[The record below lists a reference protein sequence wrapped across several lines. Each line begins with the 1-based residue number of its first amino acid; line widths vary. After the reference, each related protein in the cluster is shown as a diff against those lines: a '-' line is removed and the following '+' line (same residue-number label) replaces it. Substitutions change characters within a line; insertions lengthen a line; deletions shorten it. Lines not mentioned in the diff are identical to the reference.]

1 MIQINIG
8 LKKIA
13 VKFRKAVKLA
23 VILTVAAIL
32 ILGLIELTYKQT
44 YSVSL
49 NGTVIGYTN
58 DKIKLQERINEYL
71 KSGKNDGAAFAEI
84 DALPTYKLCLL
95 KKDIQPNDDEIYQK
109 VISSGISYY
118 KYYALTVKDEE
129 KSYVASFSDAE
140 EIVKKLKDKNS
151 NNANEL
157 GIVEKYGVKDIP
169 DNVKIEANSD
179 SDEDKEE
186 SAEKNSNNENSES
199 DSNINKVFTNSEENV
214 DNDDEEKVIK
224 VAKVPELS
232 SIDESVDKIYE
243 KKIVP
248 KVRNNASAYK
258 SIAKTVIS
266 SKSYSTNI
274 GITLIQPV
282 SGTISSRFGYRS
294 RDNHKGL
301 DIAAPKGT
309 AIKAAASGTV
319 IFSGSGAPYSG
330 YGNVAVIQSTSSVT
344 IIYGHCSALYV
355 RKGESV
361 VQGQVI
367 AAVGSTGISTGNHL
381 HFEIR
386 YNKTAVDPQNYVY
399 R

>member
-8 LKKIA
+8 LKKAA

-23 VILTVAAIL
+23 CILTVATIL
-32 ILGLIELTYKQT
+32 IIGLIELTYKQT

-58 DKIKLQERINEYL
+58 DKVKLQERINEYL
-71 KSGKNDGAAFAEI
+71 KNGNNDGAAFAEI
-84 DALPTYKLCLL
+84 DVLPTYKVCLL
-95 KKDIQPNDDEIYQK
+95 KKDIKTNDDEIYEK
-109 VISSGISYY
+109 ITSSGISYY
-118 KYYALTVKDEE
+118 KYYAITVKDEE
-129 KSYVASFSDAE
+129 KAYVSSFSDAE
-140 EIVKKLKDKNS
+140 EVVQQLKDKNS

-157 GIVEKYGVKDIP
+157 GIVEKYGVK
-169 DNVKIEANSD
+169 ASD
-179 SDEDKEE
+179 D
-186 SAEKNSNNENSES
+186 NSNNDEASKENVNNENTENNST
-199 DSNINKVFTNSEENV
+199 DSEEVVNTENNV
-214 DNDDEEKVIK
+214 LK
-224 VAKVPELS
+224 VAKLPDFS
-232 SIDESVDKIYE
+232 SINESVEKIYE
-243 KKIVP
+243 KKVVP
-248 KVRNNASAYK
+248 KSTTSAYK
-258 SIAKTVIS
+258 SIAKTIVS
-266 SKSYSTNI
+266 SVAYPTNI

-355 RKGESV
+355 KKGESV

>member
-1 MIQINIG
+1 M
-8 LKKIA
+8 
-13 VKFRKAVKLA
+13 
-23 VILTVAAIL
+23 
-32 ILGLIELTYKQT
+32 
-44 YSVSL
+44 
-49 NGTVIGYTN
+49 
-58 DKIKLQERINEYL
+58 QERINEYL

-95 KKDIQPNDDEIYQK
+95 KKDIQPNDDDIYQT

-186 SAEKNSNNENSES
+186 SAEKNSNNENSEG
-199 DSNINKVFTNSEENV
+199 DSNTNKVFTNSEENV

-248 KVRNNASAYK
+248 KVSNNASAYK